1 MSKIAVFV
9 GLDYHDASVQM
20 CAIDAEGRRLLN
32 RSLPNDVAT
41 IQRAAE
47 NCGTVIGAAIEAC
60 CGAADLADQLVL
72 KARWPVALA
81 HPGYVN
87 RLKQSR
93 DKTDLGDAR
102 LLADLLRTNYLPR
115 VWLAPEDVRRLRRL
129 VRHRQQLVDQ
139 QRGAK
144 LRIRALLRENRLRGP
159 AGVLPWRKAWLA
171 WLSVVELHAD
181 DRWLLDRHLET
192 MKALKQQILAVEQ
205 LLTQRLNDDP
215 LAQRLLQL
223 PGVGLVTAATLRAE
237 IGRFDRFRN
246 GKQLARFCGLSPR
259 NASSGQRQADAGL
272 IKAGNT
278 DLRRV
283 LIELG
288 HRLLRQQGRWQ
299 QLGYTLLRA
308 GKPRNVVVAAVANR
322 WMRWLHHHMVSTSE
336 ISSAVVNGAHHYS
349 LPDLRSGSTKGAPPL
364 PPLPSPQPSVAV
376 ATKG

>member
-1 MSKIAVFV
+1 MSKISVFV
-9 GLDYHDASVQM
+9 GLDYHDQSVQV

-32 RSLPNDVAT
+32 RSLPNDVAR
-41 IQRAAE
+41 IRQAAE
-47 NCGTVIGAAIEAC
+47 SCGTVVGAALEAC
-60 CGAADLADQLVL
+60 CGAADLADQLAL
-72 KARWPVALA
+72 QANWRVALA
-81 HPGYVN
+81 HPGYVS

-139 QRGAK
+139 LRSTK
-144 LRIRALLRENRLRGP
+144 LRIRALLRENRRRGP
-159 AGVLPWRKAWLA
+159 EGVSPWRKAWLA
-171 WLSVVELHAD
+171 WLAVVELHAE

-192 MKALKQQILAVEQ
+192 VQALKQQIRAVEQ
-205 LLTQRLNDDP
+205 LLVRRLDTDV

-237 IGRFDRFRN
+237 VGRFDRFAN

-272 IKAGNT
+272 IKAGNS

-288 HRLLRQQGRWQ
+288 HRLLRQPGRWQ

-322 WMRWLHHHMVSTSE
+322 WMRWLHHHLTSSHE
-336 ISSAVVNGAHHYS
+336 TPCDPAGGASPCS
-349 LPDLRSGSTKGAPPL
+349 LPASAPTTGAPLL
-364 PPLPSPQPSVAV
+364 PPSPAV
-376 ATKG
+376 AAKG